1 MTTNIQW
8 TGKAVKDL
16 RSLPSK
22 DQKTVREK
30 VNAMQSY
37 PDLKGLDVKKL
48 TDSDGKYRL
57 RVGNY
62 RVLYALSNNAPVVI
76 EIQRVLRRT
85 STTY

>member
-16 RSLPSK
+16 LSLPSK
-22 DQKTVREK
+22 DQKAVREK

-48 TDSDGKYRL
+48 TDGDGQYRL

-62 RVLYALSNNAPVVI
+62 RVLYVLSSKAPVMI
-76 EIQRVLRRT
+76 EIQRVKRRT

>member
-1 MTTNIQW
+1 MKTNIHW
-8 TGKAVKDL
+8 TGKAVTDL
-16 RSLPSK
+16 LSLPSK
-22 DQKTVREK
+22 DQKAVREK

-57 RVGNY
+57 RVKSY
-62 RVLYALSNNAPVVI
+62 RVLYTLSNNAPVVI
-76 EIQRVLRRT
+76 EIQRIMRRT

>member
-1 MTTNIQW
+1 MATNIHW

-37 PDLKGLDVKKL
+37 PDLKGLNVKKL
-48 TDSDGKYRL
+48 TDSDGQYRL
-57 RVGNY
+57 RVGSY
-62 RVLYALSNNAPVVI
+62 RVLYVLNNNTPVVI
-76 EIQRVLRRT
+76 EIQRILRRT

>member
-1 MTTNIQW
+1 MTNIHW

-22 DQKTVREK
+22 DQNAIREK

-37 PDLKGLDVKKL
+37 PNLKGLDIKKL
-48 TDSDGKYRL
+48 TDSDGQYRL
-57 RVGNY
+57 RVKSY
-62 RVLYALSNNAPVVI
+62 RILYTLRNNIPVVI
-76 EIQRVLRRT
+76 EIQHIMRRT

>member
-1 MTTNIQW
+1 MTTNIHW
-8 TGKAVKDL
+8 AGKAVKDL
-16 RSLPSK
+16 LSLPSK
-22 DQKTVREK
+22 DQKAVREK

-48 TDSDGKYRL
+48 TDGDGQYRL

-62 RVLYALSNNAPVVI
+62 RVLFAFSGNPPVEI
-76 EIQRVLRRT
+76 EILRVLRRT

>member
-1 MTTNIQW
+1 MTTNIHW

-22 DQKTVREK
+22 DQKAVREK

-48 TDSDGKYRL
+48 TDSDGQYRL
-57 RVGNY
+57 RVGSY
-62 RVLYALSNNAPVVI
+62 RVLYALSNNTPVVI
-76 EIQRVLRRT
+76 EIQRIMRRT